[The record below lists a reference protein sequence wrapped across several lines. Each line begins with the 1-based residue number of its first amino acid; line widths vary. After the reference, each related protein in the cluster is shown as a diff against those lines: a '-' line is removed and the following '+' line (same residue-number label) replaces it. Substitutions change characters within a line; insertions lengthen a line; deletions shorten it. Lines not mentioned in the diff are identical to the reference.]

1 MRLTFAIAVAV
12 AACAACAKPEP
23 EYWYTPEGGWLAGDA
38 GVATVV
44 IGGKDVTYDVGYD
57 GISLNLQK
65 KIIEYQSEGA
75 YELANA
81 LQTLYE
87 ALQAQIM
94 VRNMAERLNGLF
106 NGGTA
111 GYEASGGGTSKGSF
125 SFNFNGGAVSLNL
138 SGVTGVSAG
147 GGLRKNSNTLSL
159 ANWSDDPTGWTL
171 AEQLSAKVMT
181 GHENLEVIARLPG
194 SAASR
199 GLAYVPIGMGIGGGA
214 GGLVPDNET
223 LSTNSQNAIEIK
235 GWSNG
240 GKETASSE
248 WTFPAANSKQGVRWI
263 KYGDFFS
270 TAMFD
275 FGDESGDKASEYAAV
290 RLKGG
295 SVETPARHYFGTS
308 EDAGV
313 FGFFGLPSTNAP
325 DGVSI
330 VFDESGNL
338 ALPGLGSAQPGQ
350 SLTYLSSGVLGW
362 RAPGDASIHIDEDSL
377 TINSTGKVQLANFEE
392 PMPPSDTVSS
402 LLADAASGGE
412 ESGYLFLVRPADGET
427 IDYIRVGDGISQGGG
442 AAIKFVGTDSSE
454 AVVGIGGVTNTLTFA
469 SATNS
474 NVRVSVEGDGSG
486 NATVTIGA
494 YWR

>member
-12 AACAACAKPEP
+12 AAVAACAEKKPED
-23 EYWYTPEGGWLAGDA
+23 WYIPEGGWYADKAGEVFIGLGGGDA
-38 GVATVV
+38 IAYQVERD
-44 IGGKDVTYDVGYD
+44 GG
-57 GISLNLQK
+57 SL
-65 KIIEYQSEGA
+65 
-75 YELANA
+75 ELANKIRGLA
-81 LQTLYE
+81 ESGLVDLAAAYQALYE

-125 SFNFNGGAVSLNL
+125 SFDFKDGVVSLNL
-138 SGVTGVSAG
+138 SGVTGVAAG

-159 ANWSDDPTGWTL
+159 ANWSDNPTGWTL

-181 GHENLEVIARLPG
+181 GHENLGVLARIPG
-194 SAASR
+194 GG

-214 GGLVPDNET
+214 GGLVPDDET

-240 GKETASSE
+240 GRETASSE
-248 WTFPAANSKQGVRWI
+248 WTFPAANSGEGVRWI

-275 FGDESGDKASEYAAV
+275 FGDEQGDRASEYAAV

-295 SVETPARHYFGTS
+295 NVETPARHYFGTS

-313 FGFFGLPSTNAP
+313 FGFFDLPSTNAP
-325 DGVSI
+325 DSVSI

-338 ALPGLGSAQPGQ
+338 ALPGLGSAQPGYV
-350 SLTYLSSGVLGW
+350 LTYSGQGVVSWGAAGGGGSSVRVDGTSLVTNAVGHVGEVVINGFW
-362 RAPGDASIHIDEDSL
+362 DAEAVEGSYPV
-377 TINSTGKVQLANFEE
+377 K
-392 PMPPSDTVSS
+392 
-402 LLADAASGGE
+402 SGG
-412 ESGYLFLVRPADGET
+412 
-427 IDYIRVGDGISQGGG
+427 GITWVATNSPSAQ
-442 AAIKFVGTDSSE
+442 ASAIKLVGTDASE
-454 AVVGIGGVTNTLTFA
+454 AVVGVGSVTNTLTFA

-486 NATVTIGA
+486 NATVTLGV
-494 YWR
+494 YWK